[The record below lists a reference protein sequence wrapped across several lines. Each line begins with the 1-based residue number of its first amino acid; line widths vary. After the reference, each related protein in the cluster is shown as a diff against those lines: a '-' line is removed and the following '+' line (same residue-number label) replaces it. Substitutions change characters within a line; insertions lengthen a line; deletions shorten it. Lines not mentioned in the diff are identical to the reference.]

1 MKTLEERSKELDKQ
15 RQEAL
20 ETRTSIAYY
29 KLCAEQGITSEDQ
42 LLYEQGC
49 LESKDSN
56 SDSQDLNVRKFL
68 NEVKRLNLSNYFFDA
83 SGKKKLLV
91 KYFPNKF
98 GPGGKQDLNSDKYK
112 NDGKIGKLFESLVI
126 NYLKKV

>member
-29 KLCAEQGITSEDQ
+29 KLCEEQGIKPEDQ
-42 LLYEQGC
+42 LLYEQGY

-56 SDSQDLNVRKFL
+56 
-68 NEVKRLNLSNYFFDA
+68 
-83 SGKKKLLV
+83 
-91 KYFPNKF
+91 PNST
-98 GPGGKQDLNSDKYK
+98 LY
-112 NDGKIGKLFESLVI
+112 
-126 NYLKKV
+126 